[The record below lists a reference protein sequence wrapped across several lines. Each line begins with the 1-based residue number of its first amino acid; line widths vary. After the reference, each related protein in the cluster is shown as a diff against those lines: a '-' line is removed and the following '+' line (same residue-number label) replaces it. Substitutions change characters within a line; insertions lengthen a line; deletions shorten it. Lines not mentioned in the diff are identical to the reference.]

1 MRRVV
6 FDHSG
11 CLILVNEGKREGA
24 VESHVPDT
32 IVLIQHALEGRARI
46 FKNMVVQKH
55 VSFFHH
61 CCV

>member
-1 MRRVV
+1 M
-6 FDHSG
+6 
-11 CLILVNEGKREGA
+11 
-24 VESHVPDT
+24 
-32 IVLIQHALEGRARI
+32 QHALECRARI